1 MTTGIPSGQSYTNI
15 PPANSEALQ
24 NMRRL
29 NNGET
34 SGMTQILPDGAN
46 VIEGSVVSGAE
57 NISEEMK
64 QRIEA
69 MKAEAATGNSSP
81 NLVGEPQQAK
91 DLKEM
96 SEQLKE
102 MLKNRTDASGQTL
115 QQLEKMSN
123 PLVFPDKNWECL
135 PE

>member
-1 MTTGIPSGQSYTNI
+1 MSTTIPSGQSYTTT
-15 PPANSEALQ
+15 PPINSAALE
-24 NMRRL
+24 NMKRL
-29 NNGET
+29 NNGDT
-34 SGMTQILPDGAN
+34 SGMTQILPEGAN
-46 VIEGSVVSGAE
+46 VVEGSVVSGVE
-57 NISEEMK
+57 NMSEEMK
-64 QRIEA
+64 QRLETLKEE
-69 MKAEAATGNSSP
+69 MGSDSSVP

-123 PLVFPDKNWECL
+123 PLVFPDKNWECQ